1 MKVVADQV
9 KPAVED
15 GKRLY
20 FGHVDALELLEE
32 FCGIL
37 GVEEPTVSEIG
48 GVVGAHV
55 GPGAYGVA
63 YL

>member
-1 MKVVADQV
+1 MKVVADQI
-9 KPAVED
+9 KPAVEA

-20 FGHVDALELLEE
+20 FGHVDALDLLEE
-32 FCGIL
+32 FCEML
-37 GVEEPTVSEIG
+37 GVEDPIVSEIG